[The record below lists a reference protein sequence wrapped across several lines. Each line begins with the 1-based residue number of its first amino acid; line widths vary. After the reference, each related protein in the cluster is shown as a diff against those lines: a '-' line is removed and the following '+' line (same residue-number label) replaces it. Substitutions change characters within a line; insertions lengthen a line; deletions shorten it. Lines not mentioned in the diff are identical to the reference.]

1 MEHIDKEHDAEEI
14 ARLGEEIYKREIH
27 AEEFEAE
34 HEGEFLVVDV
44 TTGEYALASDD
55 AEAFDL
61 AEEKNPDAVL
71 YLLRVGHRTA
81 HRIGLAVRP
90 ATHASR

>member
-1 MEHIDKEHDAEEI
+1 MTHPEYDAQEI
-14 ARLGEEIYKREIH
+14 ARLGEEIYARDIA

-44 TTGEYALASDD
+44 TTGEYTMAADD

-61 AEEKNPDAVL
+61 AEEKNPNAVL

-81 HRIGLAVRP
+81 HRIGRLPLRSTAP
-90 ATHASR
+90 SSR